1 MTTHDTAAPPAPS
14 RALRLLAAADRVR
27 EAAQECD
34 RADRACAEA
43 WAIHEDTRDVHGQL
57 PLHTPEAASYQR
69 AAVSLLAVWKEL
81 TAAREALDA
90 ATREPGDSAWAL
102 GVLGAAGEYDVA
114 ERAFEQVTAR
124 RAANKSIREELEHV
138 RALDSRNAAYEAL
151 LAAARGAR

>member
-1 MTTHDTAAPPAPS
+1 MSADDT

-27 EAAQECD
+27 EAGDAY
-34 RADRACAEA
+34 APLKATAEA
-43 WAIHEDTRDVHGQL
+43 AYEEWRVGAQGADGPAYAAWHAL
-57 PLHTPEAASYQR
+57 ASAASSVQR
-69 AAVSLLAVWKEL
+69 VLERAQSELNALAL
-81 TAAREALDA
+81 
-90 ATREPGDSAWAL
+90 EPGDSAWAL

>member
-1 MTTHDTAAPPAPS
+1 MSADDTS
-14 RALRLLAAADRVR
+14 ALRLLAAADRVR
-27 EAAQECD
+27 EAGDAY
-34 RADRACAEA
+34 APLKATAEA
-43 WAIHEDTRDVHGQL
+43 AYEEWRVGAQGADGPAYAAWHAL
-57 PLHTPEAASYQR
+57 ASAASSVQR
-69 AAVSLLAVWKEL
+69 VLERAQSELNALAL
-81 TAAREALDA
+81 
-90 ATREPGDSAWAL
+90 EPGDCAWAL

>member
-1 MTTHDTAAPPAPS
+1 MSATDT

-34 RADRACAEA
+34 RADRARAEA

-69 AAVSLLAVWKEL
+69 AAVALSAAWKGLA
-81 TAAREALDA
+81 AAREALDA
-90 ATREPGDSAWAL
+90 AAREPGDCAWAL
-102 GVLGAAGEYDVA
+102 GVLGAAVRVGEADGVHREERARATSLHYAGRPYDGLMLTEA
-114 ERAFEQVTAR
+114 ERA
-124 RAANKSIREELEHV
+124 S
-138 RALDSRNAAYEAL
+138 LDAERAL